1 MSPKN
6 RCKYIDHCP
15 MYHYFNR
22 IEQAV
27 FREMVCEGHYDLCV
41 RYKLQAA
48 GLIAPHQHAPNGN
61 TPEPFP
67 WLPERGQQ

>member
-1 MSPKN
+1 MPSKN

-15 MYHYFNR
+15 MYQYFNR
-22 IEQAV
+22 IEQVV

-48 GLIAPHQHAPNGN
+48 GLIAPRSNAPNGS